1 MIANQAETAPA
12 YRPTRAP
19 CTRRAVR
26 NMTTAMIVSLE
37 PGIGRPDPRLT
48 IMKHGPRV
56 CRRPPAVSPPDPG
69 SRPPHGGAPTW
80 VLAASNFLVDGVAV
94 RKPAYRLIDGATVD
108 VLPPLAGGQPTLSM
122 IMSVDSGHI
131 PKPTLTILKQPPAA
145 RRPPRRCW
153 RLSPVSVEPCA
164 ERRCSWL
171 EPRKGGAEL
180 VEGHPVTGQGQV
192 AWCVRRIETAREQA

>member
-1 MIANQAETAPA
+1 LSDDHQSPRNCPRRTG
-12 YRPTRAP
+12 RLVR
-19 CTRRAVR
+19 CTRKAAPDVLPET
-26 NMTTAMIVSLE
+26 MTTAMIVSLE

-48 IMKHGPRV
+48 IMKQGPRI

-145 RRPPRRCW
+145 RRPRPDVAGGCRPCRSSPT
-153 RLSPVSVEPCA
+153 LSAAAP
-164 ERRCSWL
+164 
-171 EPRKGGAEL
+171 G
-180 VEGHPVTGQGQV
+180 
-192 AWCVRRIETAREQA
+192 